1 MKNANNWSYS
11 HYLPLH
17 EKDRAQSPCICR
29 IVPRFDGFD
38 FDFMDVM
45 SSAEYRLIWRER
57 DSNETHTVDLHTTS
71 GSISGLI
78 PDKDYAFRVERGDGI
93 SSTERLVRTGNV
105 PGTVINYLHPED
117 REYAFSGRY
126 LCSPSLI
133 RLENG
138 DLLASMDAFVG
149 GGPQNLTLIYV
160 SHDDGKTWS
169 HLSELFPCFW
179 GEMFLLN
186 GVLYMLGCS
195 TEYGDLLIG
204 RSDDGGK
211 TWTPPTVILRGAGH
225 FSVCGWH
232 RAPMRVLVKDGRV
245 MTDVQYGSWE
255 QKVFCDAVVSAP
267 ADSDLLCADNWVCTE
282 LFDPRKHITPNPWG
296 AYGGIEGNVIE
307 APNGQVV
314 DFLRFTDR
322 TALILNYDPKDPEAE
337 LTFDSVID
345 FPATASK
352 FDIVFDEVSRKY
364 YAIVSYALDEPRT
377 NRNLLSLICSSDLK
391 EWMLC
396 RHLIDHRQAD
406 PRYVGFQ
413 YVDFM
418 IEGNDILFV
427 CRTAIN
433 GADNFHNSN
442 LSTFHRVKNF
452 REVAK

>member
-17 EKDRAQSPCICR
+17 ERERAQSPYICR
-29 IVPRFDGFD
+29 IAPHFDGFD
-38 FDFMDVM
+38 FDFMDVI

-57 DSNETHTVDLHTTS
+57 DSNETHTVDLNTTS
-71 GSISGLI
+71 GSISGLT
-78 PDKDYAFRVERGDGI
+78 PDKDYAFRVERDDGI
-93 SSTERLVRTGNV
+93 SSTERLVRTGKV

-169 HLSELFPCFW
+169 HLSEIFPCFW

-186 GVLYMLGCS
+186 GALYMLGCS

-245 MTDVQYGSWE
+245 MTDVQYGARILGSRAEIEPGKMRTGQLDPYDWTKLSEAMQHYSDMNVSFMFSARDVEDLRMEVQRKIDGEGLDMLVIDYLQLLQTRRRFEKDYLRVGYISKAIKDMTTDFNIPIIALAQVGRSSARTMPDLSELRGSGDIE
-255 QKVFCDAVVSAP
+255 QDADNVIFMHRPEDASDESILSGDGGMIAALEAEGKQYIVLEIAKQRQGQTGRTAVV
-267 ADSDLLCADNWVCTE
+267 
-282 LFDPRKHITPNPWG
+282 FDPARMRYT
-296 AYGGIEGNVIE
+296 GI
-307 APNGQVV
+307 A
-314 DFLRFTDR
+314 R
-322 TALILNYDPKDPEAE
+322 
-337 LTFDSVID
+337 
-345 FPATASK
+345 
-352 FDIVFDEVSRKY
+352 
-364 YAIVSYALDEPRT
+364 
-377 NRNLLSLICSSDLK
+377 
-391 EWMLC
+391 
-396 RHLIDHRQAD
+396 
-406 PRYVGFQ
+406 
-413 YVDFM
+413 
-418 IEGNDILFV
+418 
-427 CRTAIN
+427 
-433 GADNFHNSN
+433 
-442 LSTFHRVKNF
+442 
-452 REVAK
+452 